1 MTTLLEVRDLAI
13 ELRGTQ
19 QPIVKHSSFSLK
31 QGSTLAI
38 VGESGSGKSMTCK
51 AIMGLLN
58 HKMFNIS
65 GSIRYLGTELIG
77 LEERLLRSLCGS
89 KMAMIVQNP
98 MTAFDPAS
106 KIGAQIIETL
116 QVHRKMTKAE
126 AYALGL
132 AALEKLNLSRCEQL
146 MNSYPHTLSGGML
159 QRIIIALSLI
169 LEPEI
174 IIADEATTALDVRNQ
189 GIVLDELDSI
199 KQSGIGLILVTHDF
213 GVAARLA
220 DEVIVMKEGLIIETG
235 TIHEVFTSPR
245 DTYTQELLQAS
256 LLKREVK
263 L

>member
-1 MTTLLEVRDLAI
+1 
-13 ELRGTQ
+13 
-19 QPIVKHSSFSLK
+19 
-31 QGSTLAI
+31 
-38 VGESGSGKSMTCK
+38 
-51 AIMGLLN
+51 
-58 HKMFNIS
+58 
-65 GSIRYLGTELIG
+65 
-77 LEERLLRSLCGS
+77 
-89 KMAMIVQNP
+89 
-98 MTAFDPAS
+98 
-106 KIGAQIIETL
+106 
-116 QVHRKMTKAE
+116 MTKAE

-256 LLKREVK
+256 LLKKGGETVITIRNLHKQYTVKDKSRKRIVVDAVNHISLTLQDDTGYALIGESGSGKSTLAKKCLRE
-263 L
+263 